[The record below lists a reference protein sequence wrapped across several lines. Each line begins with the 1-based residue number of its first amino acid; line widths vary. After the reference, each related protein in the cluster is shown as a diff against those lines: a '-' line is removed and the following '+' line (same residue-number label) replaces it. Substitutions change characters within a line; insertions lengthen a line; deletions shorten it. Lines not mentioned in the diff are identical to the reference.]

1 MIGIGVGSAVA
12 AMATRLVTSMVY
24 GVAPLDP
31 VTFAGTAGVLIGV
44 ALAATCV
51 PLRRAVRVDPLVA
64 LRYE

>member
-1 MIGIGVGSAVA
+1 VIGIGVGSAVA